1 MGRWKPGESD
11 EYVRNQ
17 ILMTDKIQKA
27 VAPSLKTKKVIC
39 SSDELTLEHLERFCI
54 KKGMPAADV
63 QDMLGAIRK
72 ASAFFDPVAS
82 DGFDVVLSTP
92 AAETPDPE
100 SDGPCDDG
108 FGPARVSASEDSV
121 EEQACLSHGAWVVSE
136 ARKTLH
142 KIGSCWRR
150 PGLHYRRFTLLD
162 PEEVTDPKAK
172 SLLYSR
178 LCMDCFPRPPELET
192 SSSEGETGNLSVS
205 E

>member
-1 MGRWKPGESD
+1 M
-11 EYVRNQ
+11 
-17 ILMTDKIQKA
+17 
-27 VAPSLKTKKVIC
+27 
-39 SSDELTLEHLERFCI
+39 
-54 KKGMPAADV
+54 
-63 QDMLGAIRK
+63 
-72 ASAFFDPVAS
+72 ASE
-82 DGFDVVLSTP
+82 GFDVVLETP
-92 AAETPDPE
+92 AEDAPDPE

-108 FGPARVSASEDSV
+108 SGPDQVTASEDSV

-142 KIGSCWRR
+142 KVGSCWRR

-162 PEEVTDPKAK
+162 QEEVTDPKAK

-178 LCMDCFPRPPELET
+178 LCLDCFPRPPELET

>member
-1 MGRWKPGESD
+1 MS
-11 EYVRNQ
+11 
-17 ILMTDKIQKA
+17 
-27 VAPSLKTKKVIC
+27 
-39 SSDELTLEHLERFCI
+39 
-54 KKGMPAADV
+54 
-63 QDMLGAIRK
+63 
-72 ASAFFDPVAS
+72 
-82 DGFDVVLSTP
+82 P

-108 FGPARVSASEDSV
+108 YGPDQVSASEDSV

-205 E
+205 D